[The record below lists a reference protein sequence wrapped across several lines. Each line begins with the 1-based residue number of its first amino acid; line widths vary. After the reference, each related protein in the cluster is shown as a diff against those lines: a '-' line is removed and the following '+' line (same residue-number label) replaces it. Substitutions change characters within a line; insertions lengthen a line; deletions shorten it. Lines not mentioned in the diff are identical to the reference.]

1 MPPVKDL
8 FLSED
13 LSKPENR
20 INVALSRSQ
29 TGAMQDGRPVRK
41 ETRFSVSSVR

>member
-20 INVALSRSQ
+20 INVALFGLM
-29 TGAMQDGRPVRK
+29 TQDWFREWFP
-41 ETRFSVSSVR
+41 EEIEPAE